1 MNLDHM
7 DALGFL
13 EQAIELLDECYAYVN
28 SDTSD
33 EIEAFFNLVNDRV
46 NDRVEGNES

>member
-7 DALGFL
+7 DALSFL
-13 EQAIELLDECYAYVN
+13 EQAIELLDECHDYVS

-33 EIEAFFNLVNDRV
+33 EIEALIERI
-46 NDRVEGNES
+46 NDRVEENDG